1 MHAAVSQRTKVLFYN
16 GEIAKAKAQAEE
28 RERKK
33 KGKKK
38 KKDTSFVSTIE
49 LSPYVNAGIDGGP

>member
-28 RERKK
+28 REK
-33 KGKKK
+33 KGKKEK
-38 KKDTSFVSTIE
+38 KKKKKGHQ
-49 LSPYVNAGIDGGP
+49 LRIDD